1 MPSQQDRP
9 ETKNGYLDTEPDS
22 MFRTFEEMMAA
33 LRPPPPEPKEVKHVI
48 LDADDTM
55 WDINPWGLATIATPV
70 GKTKGNTLPAR
81 LNIEEMAAFVMPEY
95 WQEVKPTGV
104 IRLDPNLRST
114 LAQLKAKGIPVS
126 IASQNDKASIMK
138 YLEAFGLEDQITD
151 VEANILDSKDKMVRD
166 IARRQKVDPA
176 KILFVDNNPVNCQ
189 EVATFTD
196 ATALALGYHIATLD
210 ELLEFIL

>member
-1 MPSQQDRP
+1 MASQQDRP

-22 MFRTFEEMMAA
+22 MFDTYAQMMAA
-33 LRPPPPEPKEVKHVI
+33 LRSPPPEPKEIEHVI

-55 WDINPWGLATIATPV
+55 WDIDPWGLASLAIPV
-70 GKTKGNTLPAR
+70 GKTSGNTLPAT
-81 LNIEEMAAFVMPEY
+81 LNLKDIDWILPDY
-95 WQEVKPTGV
+95 WQDIKPTGV
-104 IRLDPNLRST
+104 ITLDPSLRST
-114 LAQLKAKGIPVS
+114 LAKLKAKGIPVS
-126 IASQNDKASIMK
+126 IASQNDKASIMS
-138 YLEAFGLEDQITD
+138 YLDAFGLKGQIAD
-151 VEANILDSKDKMVRD
+151 VEANISGAKDKMVTS
-166 IARRQKVDPA
+166 IAKRQKVDPA